1 MEELVVNWENQL
13 WILLDIFIAVLLSAA
28 IGQERE
34 HHDKPA
40 GLRTNMIVAGA
51 TCFFVSISTSINT
64 FFVEA
69 SLGGNVNID
78 TDPIRVLQAILIGI
92 SFIGAGTI
100 LKSEDGEKIRYL
112 TTAATLLFSSSV
124 GVAVALHAYILAT
137 GLAIISIIINLLI
150 KKMVGLF

>member
-1 MEELVVNWENQL
+1 MEELIVNWEGQL
-13 WILLDIFIAVLLSAA
+13 WILLDIFTAVLLSAA

-34 HHDKPA
+34 KHDKPA

-51 TCFFVSISTSINT
+51 TCFFVSISTSINS

-69 SLGGNVNID
+69 NMGGNVNID

-100 LKSEDGEKIRYL
+100 LKSEGGEKIKYL

-124 GVAVALHAYILAT
+124 GVAVALHAYILAIGIT
-137 GLAIISIIINLLI
+137 LISILINLLN
-150 KKMVGLF
+150 KKLLGLI